1 MAKPQYLAPEI
12 FKKEGYSYK
21 ADIWSLGITF
31 YQLMNFS
38 FPFKGDNAEEI
49 KKNILEGNKNKE
61 LNNEIYSKKFEE
73 LIDQMLSDRP
83 DVRPSAEEI
92 LGNNIIKSRIECYLK
107 ENGFDNLKSQ
117 KTIKEYENEIQ
128 NLKQSRRSKKEREIV
143 VADDYERDDL
153 NDRNE
158 EYEAKRIKK
167 IIYDF
172 NRQMTLMKTQIIH
185 KSITFKKNDK

>member
-1 MAKPQYLAPEI
+1 
-12 FKKEGYSYK
+12 
-21 ADIWSLGITF
+21 
-31 YQLMNFS
+31 
-38 FPFKGDNAEEI
+38 
-49 KKNILEGNKNKE
+49 
-61 LNNEIYSKKFEE
+61 
-73 LIDQMLSDRP
+73 MLSDRP
-83 DVRPSAEEI
+83 DVRPSAKEI

-143 VADDYERDDL
+143 VAEDDYERDDL
-153 NDRNE
+153 NYRDE